1 MVVIVESCSGFGYKS
16 TYTRVSIPKAILQC
30 SRLLQFVP
38 RCRLIK
44 MTPDDLSIIQINPK
58 IKMQVAVVG
67 EKLVK
72 LRCNVHGALR
82 QKTESRAFVDLKS
95 L

>member
-1 MVVIVESCSGFGYKS
+1 MVVIVES
-16 TYTRVSIPKAILQC
+16 
-30 SRLLQFVP
+30 
-38 RCRLIK
+38 CRLIK
-44 MTPDDLSIIQINPK
+44 MTPDDMSIIQINPK

-82 QKTESRAFVDLKS
+82 QKTESRAFVD
-95 L
+95 